1 MTDSGEPFNVNRSGG
16 PLAQDQRESTFS
28 LPSWKTGYPDAEKR
42 KETYLEWLLTPEA
55 ERSPTTKRKLA
66 EALGVSTQTLRN
78 YAQDP
83 LFQKA
88 LIQRGRTLYRVER
101 ALPVLDSLYRQAID
115 SDNPRSVAAAKV
127 ILEYISKVVD
137 PDHES
142 DIHTMSDGALAKYYD
157 ALQARIKEN

>member
-1 MTDSGEPFNVNRSGG
+1 MTETSGK
-16 PLAQDQRESTFS
+16 PLAQAQQESVLP
-28 LPSWKTGYPDAEKR
+28 LPSWKSGFPEAEKR
-42 KETYLEWLLTPEA
+42 RETYLEWLLTPEA
-55 ERSPTTKRKLA
+55 ERSPSTKRKLA
-66 EALGVSTQTLRN
+66 EVLGVSTQTLRN

-101 ALPVLDSLYRQAID
+101 AHDILNTLYEQAID
-115 SDNPRSVAAAKV
+115 PDNPRSVAAAKA
-127 ILEYISKVVD
+127 ILEYISKAAD

-142 DIHTMSDGALAKYYD
+142 DIHQMTDEALAKHFD